1 MHIQTKRKKKLL
13 KLIYKNIENFI
24 FTLNFEELIIDII
37 LYLYDSTK
45 RLKLEFVKVALL
57 YSSKNTL
64 RKCIYIYIYIYIT
77 KS

>member
-64 RKCIYIYIYIYIT
+64 RKCIYIYIYIYN
-77 KS
+77 